1 LTYSILRKRLLASSM
16 ISGVALAAASAG
28 GAYAQMTPAAAAAS
42 TSTTGAATV
51 GELVVTGSRIPTPN
65 LTSVSP
71 IQVVTDKEIA
81 LEGTTNIETLL
92 NNLPQVSPDMG
103 MTSTNGTAGAANVDL
118 RGLGAKRTLVMIDG
132 KRLQPGD
139 PLIPVPDLNMIPAA
153 LVDRVD
159 VVTGGASAVYGSDA
173 VSGVVNFIMKKDF
186 QGVRIDAQ
194 YGFFQH
200 DNNDQAIDTLL
211 NNGIESNGVPLAGPH
226 GNIVDGGSW
235 NVTGII
241 GVNAPDDK
249 GNITAYFGYRRID
262 PILSSER
269 DFAACEIATAPAGGF
284 GTSAIYN
291 THLCLGS
298 SNSAFG
304 RFLVA
309 NGTNTLGLPPAGD
322 FANSPTGTKAF
333 VPFGAQYDFNFAPFQ
348 YLQREDQRYTA
359 GFYAHYDINQYIT
372 AYSDFMFSDDTT
384 VGQLGPSGLF
394 LGSPT
399 FNINCNN
406 PLMSAQQQSS
416 LCGTAAGTATET
428 SVEIGYRFS
437 DVSGSAAPR
446 DFDFIHDA
454 YKVDVG
460 LKGDLGSGWHY
471 DGYLQEG
478 YTLFNETVSGQ
489 YVDSLIQNALLVDP
503 TTGKCISGGSC
514 VPLNVFQVG
523 GITSAM
529 AQSMVGTQVETG
541 YTEEQTAE
549 LDVTGDLGHY
559 GIKSPWATDGV
570 GIALGADYRQDRL
583 LLSVDPITQ
592 KGLFAGS
599 GGPTNPAS
607 GEIDVKE
614 LYGELRIPIVQD
626 VPFVKLLEFEGGY
639 RLSSYSTSGTTQTYK
654 LGGEW
659 APTQDIRFR
668 ASYNKAVRAP
678 NVVELFTPQSPGL
691 FSGRDPCAGGP
702 IAPGSADY
710 AGCIA
715 SGATPA
721 ELASATGIP
730 QCPAG
735 QCGEITG
742 GNPLLKPEVATTY
755 SVGGVFTPRWVP
767 GLSLSIDYF
776 NIKVTNV
783 IESGLGGPSV
793 ELSQCVATSSPLYCA
808 FVKRDPVLGSIWANT
823 GAVESI
829 NANVGELATS
839 GFDGELNYRF
849 RFSDFH
855 APDWGSLAFN
865 FVGTY
870 TEHLITTPI
879 AGGGSYDC
887 AGLYG
892 AVCGTPTPYWRSKLR
907 ITWTPPSWPMTLSL
921 QWRYLGGV
929 GLDINS
935 ANPFLEGGDAGV
947 TDTVPGEAHI
957 PQYSYFDL
965 SGTWRFMNKYTF
977 RAGINNIFDNNPPV
991 IDTGNL
997 GLSVLPFGNGNTYP
1011 NVYDSLGREFFV
1023 GLTADF

>member
-1 LTYSILRKRLLASSM
+1 
-16 ISGVALAAASAG
+16 LAATAF
-28 GAYAQMTPAAAAAS
+28 PLAA
-42 TSTTGAATV
+42 
-51 GELVVTGSRIPTPN
+51 
-65 LTSVSP
+65 LTARSS
-71 IQVVTDKEIA
+71 
-81 LEGTTNIETLL
+81 
-92 NNLPQVSPDMG
+92 
-103 MTSTNGTAGAANVDL
+103 TAGAW
-118 RGLGAKRTLVMIDG
+118 
-132 KRLQPGD
+132 
-139 PLIPVPDLNMIPAA
+139 
-153 LVDRVD
+153 D
-159 VVTGGASAVYGSDA
+159 VT
-173 VSGVVNFIMKKDF
+173 
-186 QGVRIDAQ
+186 
-194 YGFFQH
+194 
-200 DNNDQAIDTLL
+200 AI
-211 NNGIESNGVPLAGPH
+211 V
-226 GNIVDGGSW
+226 
-235 NVTGII
+235 

-249 GNITAYFGYRRID
+249 GNITVYAGYRHVD

-269 DFAACEIATAPAGGF
+269 DFAACEIATAPAAGF

-304 RFLVA
+304 RFITVNSPTSGFGA
-309 NGTNTLGLPPAGD
+309 GGD
-322 FANSPTGTKAF
+322 FANSPTSHTF
-333 VPFGAQYDFNFAPFQ
+333 VPYGAQYDFNFAPFQ

-359 GFYAHYDINQYIT
+359 GFYAHYDVNQYIT

-394 LGSPT
+394 LGTPT
-399 FNINCNN
+399 FQVNCNN
-406 PLMSAQQQSS
+406 PLMSAQQQTA
-416 LCGTAAGTATET
+416 LCGPLAGTAALS

-437 DVSGSAAPR
+437 DVGGVAAPR
-446 DFDFIHDA
+446 DFDFVHDA

-478 YTLFNETVSGQ
+478 YTLFNETVTGQ

-503 TTGKCISGGSC
+503 ATGKCEIGGSC
-514 VPLNVFQVG
+514 VPLNVFNVG
-523 GITSAM
+523 GITQAM
-529 AQSMVGTQVETG
+529 ANYMEGTQAETG

-559 GIKSPWATDGV
+559 GVKSPWATDGV

-583 LLSVDPITQ
+583 LLQVDPITQ
-592 KGLFAGS
+592 RGLFAGS

-607 GEIDVKE
+607 GEISVKE
-614 LYGELRIPIVQD
+614 LYGELRVPLVQD
-626 VPFVKLLEFEGGY
+626 VPFAKLLEFEGGY

-691 FSGRDPCAGGP
+691 FSGADPCAKVVATTSP
-702 IAPGSADY
+702 EY

-721 ELASATGIP
+721 QLAAGSIP
-730 QCPAG
+730 TCPAG

-742 GNPLLKPEVATTY
+742 GNPLLKPEVANTY
-755 SVGGVFTPRWVP
+755 SVGGVLTPRWVP

-783 IESGLGGPSV
+783 IEVGLGGPSV
-793 ELSQCVATSSPLYCA
+793 ELSQCIATSSPLYCG
-808 FVKRDPVLGSIWANT
+808 FIHRDPALGSIWANG

-829 NANVGELATS
+829 NVNVGALQTS
-839 GFDGELNYRF
+839 GFDGEFNYRL

-870 TEHLITTPI
+870 TMHLITTPI

-892 AVCGTPTPYWRSKLR
+892 DVCGTPAPYWRSKLR

-921 QWRYLGGV
+921 QWRYIGGV

-935 ANPFLEGGDAGV
+935 ANSFLEDGDAGV

-957 PQYSYFDL
+957 PAYSYFDL

-977 RAGINNIFDNNPPV
+977 RAGINNLFDKDPP
-991 IDTGNL
+991 ILDTGNL
-997 GLSVLPFGNGNTYP
+997 GLSILPFGNGNTYP
-1011 NVYDSLGREFFV
+1011 NIYDSLGREFFV